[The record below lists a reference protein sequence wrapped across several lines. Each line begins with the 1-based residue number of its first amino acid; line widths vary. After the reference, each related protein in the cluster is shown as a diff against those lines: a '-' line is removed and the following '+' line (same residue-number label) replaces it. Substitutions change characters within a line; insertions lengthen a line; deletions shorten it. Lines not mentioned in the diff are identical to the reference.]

1 MDVKKEEISG
11 DINLLEE
18 PVESEEKSILTAK
31 TEETTLID
39 LSEP

>member
-1 MDVKKEEISG
+1 MEVKKEKLSG
-11 DINLLEE
+11 EINLLEE
-18 PVESEEKSILTAK
+18 SVESEEKSILTAK

>member
-1 MDVKKEEISG
+1 MEIKKEELLG
-11 DINLLEE
+11 EINLLEE

-31 TEETTLID
+31 TEEATLID